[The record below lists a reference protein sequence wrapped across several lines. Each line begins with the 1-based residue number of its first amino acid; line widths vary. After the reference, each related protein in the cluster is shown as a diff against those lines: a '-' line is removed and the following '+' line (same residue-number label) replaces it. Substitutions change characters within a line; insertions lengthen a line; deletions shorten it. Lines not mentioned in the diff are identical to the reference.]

1 MPFEWAFGIYLFIIG
16 ICSGS
21 FYNVVGLRVPR
32 GQSIV
37 FPRSHCT
44 KCDRTLQWY
53 ELVPVLSWLVLLGKC
68 RKCKTKISPIY
79 PIIEFITGVLFVLV
93 YLEFGLTV
101 ETFFYILLSS
111 LMVIISVS
119 DIDTRLIPNKILGV
133 FLVLLLPV
141 TYFVEAI
148 DWKSQVIGVILAFAI
163 NYLILLFSKGK
174 GMGGGDI
181 KLFMLLALV
190 LGWKSFITLFF
201 LSVVIGMFVGI
212 YTKVRTKESE
222 IPFGPSIALATIITI
237 FYGQELLKW
246 YLNLYI

>member
-1 MPFEWAFGIYLFIIG
+1 
-16 ICSGS
+16 
-21 FYNVVGLRVPR
+21 
-32 GQSIV
+32 
-37 FPRSHCT
+37 
-44 KCDRTLQWY
+44 
-53 ELVPVLSWLVLLGKC
+53 VLSWLVLLGKC

-93 YLEFGLTV
+93 YLKFGLTV

-148 DWKSQVIGVILAFAI
+148 DWKSQLIGVVLAFAI